1 MKWLEYYTSEKFPGS
16 LIPREQA
23 HHHLDV
29 AFPAGPGLP
38 RCQMQLGRSLAA
50 NVVDISIYHQCI
62 ANVAFILLSVSI
74 VSEKFLSTS

>member
-1 MKWLEYYTSEKFPGS
+1 MTNDVMDADEMARI
-16 LIPREQA
+16 LIARSPREQA

-62 ANVAFILLSVSI
+62 ANVAFV
-74 VSEKFLSTS
+74 